1 MNEQRFQVDLAR
13 ADYSVGLAQL
23 MGQLAQRDTA
33 RQKML
38 FARLA
43 AYTAIL
49 VVISYAFPVGGIAV
63 FSAILLFWLAEFLIQ
78 AAFKTQLVGIS
89 FEPEAHGRFDVEFS
103 DAGIVESGASR
114 TRRWAWD
121 ALRRVHLPKGYVVL
135 EFVGWDMIVLPDR
148 LWPTPEQRSA
158 FVAELQSRQTAS
170 DTAST
175 VGSPGEAVA
184 RLKLVEPILIARLF
198 LAAEVFQRIFDALL
212 PIGTQPDPSTS
223 ITALAGAAIGAGIV
237 WWASGQGFRWLAER
251 SPEKALAVA
260 WGVIVLMAALFA
272 LWFFRLV

>member
-1 MNEQRFQVDLAR
+1 VNEQRFQIELNR
-13 ADYSVGLAQL
+13 SDYSAGLAQL

-38 FARLA
+38 FVRLA

-49 VVISYAFPVGGIAV
+49 VVISYAFPVGGMAV

-89 FEPEAHGRFDVEFS
+89 FEPEAHGRTDVEFD
-103 DAGIVESGASR
+103 DAGIVETGASR

-135 EFVGWDMIVLPDR
+135 ELVGWDMIILPDR
-148 LWPTPEQRSA
+148 LWPTAEQRSA
-158 FVAELQSRQTAS
+158 FIAELQARQPVTDSPAAVAS
-170 DTAST
+170 
-175 VGSPGEAVA
+175 PNEAMA

-198 LAAEVFQRIFDALL
+198 LAAEVFQRIFDSLL
-212 PIGTQPDPSTS
+212 PVGVRPGPNSAIV
-223 ITALAGAAIGAGIV
+223 ALVGAAVGAGIV
-237 WWASGQGFRWLAER
+237 WWASGRAFRWLSER